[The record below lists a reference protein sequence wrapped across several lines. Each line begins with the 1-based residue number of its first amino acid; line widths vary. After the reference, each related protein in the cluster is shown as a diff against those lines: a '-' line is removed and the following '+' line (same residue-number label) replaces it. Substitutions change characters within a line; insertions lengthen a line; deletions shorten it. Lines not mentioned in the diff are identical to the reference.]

1 LNEQL
6 RAIAD
11 LDRIIHEPG
20 RMMIVAL
27 LAAVDECDFL
37 YLLRETELHKGNLS
51 THLSRLEE
59 SGYINIEKSYRGKVP
74 RTVVRLSPRGRAAFE
89 EYRKSLNLALVNH
102 LQAIIEKPKKKNSGK
117 S

>member
-1 LNEQL
+1 MNEQL

-59 SGYINIEKSYRGKVP
+59 SGYITIEKTYLGKVP
-74 RTVVRLSPRGRAAFE
+74 RTVVRLSPRGRASFE
-89 EYRKSLNLALVNH
+89 EYRKSLNLALVDRLH
-102 LQAIIEKPKKKNSGK
+102 DIIEKPRKNTSR
-117 S
+117 

>member
-1 LNEQL
+1 MNEQL

-74 RTVVRLSPRGRAAFE
+74 RTVVRLSPRGRASFE